1 MFLSRFSIICLIGH
15 WSWKIYI
22 NCPSSKPLPCSF
34 PPGLSSPLPQ
44 ALPHCLP
51 EAPIQLFILLYPPTC
66 VPPIPTYLYLCQ
78 LSRFCKLSLYLHH
91 SLCPESCPHP
101 LSTQPHTPL
110 SCRNTDAP
118 PFQSFQEAPSASGP
132 GPRVLPRPCACAFRQ
147 CGFRNLFLAASL

>member
-51 EAPIQLFILLYPPTC
+51 QAPIQLFILLYPPTC

-110 SCRNTDAP
+110 SCGNFGREVHLYFHRREECGTCKGARGV
-118 PFQSFQEAPSASGP
+118 AGGAGVSGA
-132 GPRVLPRPCACAFRQ
+132 GED
-147 CGFRNLFLAASL
+147 SKE